1 MVFSSRGEYLTH
13 LGKRNPAR
21 HDELV
26 VFPNKIWFWDDLR
39 PDVFGLT
46 VGMYNYDTNM
56 CYFIG
61 PDNPNSPAK
70 PIIRGSRRNESLRNA
85 QLFYLM
91 ETRWIK
97 PVLVKA
103 AIGDDEPGR
112 VEDTI
117 ETSVDGE
124 RVEVVLDRKTRLPIR
139 IKTYSTYSNK
149 TFVHEWK
156 LSDYTNINGIMIPQ
170 RVGEDTNP
178 DKTDVQIN
186 VDYNENI
193 FVAPT
198 RIEAEPKAWI
208 PKK

>member
-1 MVFSSRGEYLTH
+1 MMTFRLVSAIAIALLVYPHYLAATSIIDSGTGQMQNDKKQEAQRLWELAIAAKGGRERLYDVRNMVFSSRGEYLTH

-85 QLFYLM
+85 QLF
-91 ETRWIK
+91 T
-97 PVLVKA
+97 
-103 AIGDDEPGR
+103 
-112 VEDTI
+112 
-117 ETSVDGE
+117 
-124 RVEVVLDRKTRLPIR
+124 
-139 IKTYSTYSNK
+139 
-149 TFVHEWK
+149 
-156 LSDYTNINGIMIPQ
+156 
-170 RVGEDTNP
+170 
-178 DKTDVQIN
+178 
-186 VDYNENI
+186 
-193 FVAPT
+193 
-198 RIEAEPKAWI
+198 
-208 PKK
+208 

>member
-1 MVFSSRGEYLTH
+1 
-13 LGKRNPAR
+13 
-21 HDELV
+21 
-26 VFPNKIWFWDDLR
+26 
-39 PDVFGLT
+39 
-46 VGMYNYDTNM
+46 
-56 CYFIG
+56 
-61 PDNPNSPAK
+61 
-70 PIIRGSRRNESLRNA
+70 
-85 QLFYLM
+85 M

-103 AIGDDEPGR
+103 AIGDDGPGR

-124 RVEVVLDRKTRLPIR
+124 RVDFVLDRKTRLPIR

-149 TFVHEWK
+149 TFVREWK

-198 RIEAEPKAWI
+198 RIEAGPNAWI